1 MLSWGRF
8 RRSAPGLAAA
18 GRALLY
24 RSGVGLAYLG
34 TVRAD
39 GGPRV
44 HPVNPL
50 LVEDGLYV
58 LLMVSPKLED
68 LLRDRRF
75 ALHTFPMGAADTS
88 TGPGE
93 DAFYLTGR
101 AAFPREGALRRSVA
115 AAFVAERALAAPPPG
130 FARHVLVELL
140 VGTCVLSRAGQ
151 YVTWAAADAP
161 AGGLPAGRH
170 RATL

>member
-8 RRSAPGLAAA
+8 RRSAPDLAAA

-34 TVRAD
+34 TVRVD

-44 HPVNPL
+44 HPVSPL
-50 LVEDGLYV
+50 LVEDGLYA

-68 LLRDRRF
+68 LLRDDRF
-75 ALHTFPMGAADTS
+75 ALHTFPLGDT
-88 TGPGE
+88 E

-101 AAFPREGALRRSVA
+101 ARFPREEALRRSVA
-115 AAFVAERALAAPPPG
+115 AAFLAERAMSGPPPG
-130 FARHVLVELL
+130 FGQNVLVEL
-140 VGTCVLSRAGQ
+140 VVETCVLSRAGEQ
-151 YVTWAAADAP
+151 ITWAAAGP
-161 AGGLPAGRH
+161 YRHEVGRH
-170 RATL
+170 RAMR

>member
-8 RRSAPGLAAA
+8 RRSAPDLAAA

-44 HPVNPL
+44 HPVSPL
-50 LVEDGLYV
+50 LVEDGLYL

-68 LLRDRRF
+68 LLRDSRF
-75 ALHTFPMGAADTS
+75 ALHTFPMDT
-88 TGPGE
+88 GE
-93 DAFYLTGR
+93 EAFYLTGR
-101 AAFPREGALRRSVA
+101 AVFPRDRALRRSVA

-130 FARHVLVELL
+130 FSQQVLVELV

-151 YVTWAAADAP
+151 YVTWAAADVP
-161 AGGLPAGRH
+161 AHELPAGRH
-170 RATL
+170 RAAI

>member
-1 MLSWGRF
+1 MVSWGRF
-8 RRSAPGLAAA
+8 RRSAPDLAAA

-44 HPVNPL
+44 HPVSPL
-50 LVEDGLYV
+50 LVEDGLYT

-68 LLRDRRF
+68 LLRDDRF
-75 ALHTFPMGAADTS
+75 ALHTFPMEA
-88 TGPGE
+88 GE
-93 DAFYLTGR
+93 EAFYLTGR
-101 AAFPREGALRRSVA
+101 AIFPRDQALRRSVS

-130 FARHVLVELL
+130 FAQHVLVELL
-140 VGTCVLSRAGQ
+140 VGTCVLSQAGQ
-151 YVTWAAADAP
+151 HVTWAAADGSASE
-161 AGGLPAGRH
+161 LPAGRH
-170 RATL
+170 RAVL

>member
-8 RRSAPGLAAA
+8 RRSAPDLAAA
-18 GRALLY
+18 GRTLLY

-44 HPVNPL
+44 HPVSPL
-50 LVEDGLYV
+50 LVEEGLYT

-68 LLRDRRF
+68 LLRDSRF
-75 ALHTFPMGAADTS
+75 ALHTFPMDS
-88 TGPGE
+88 GE
-93 DAFYLTGR
+93 EAFYLTGR
-101 AAFPREGALRRSVA
+101 AVFPRDPALRRSVA

-130 FARHVLVELL
+130 FGQHVLVELL
-140 VGTCVLSRAGQ
+140 VSTCVLSRAGQ
-151 YVTWAAADAP
+151 YVTWAAAEVP
-161 AGGLPAGRH
+161 ARELRAGRH
-170 RATL
+170 RAAL